1 MNESMQIQLGLA
13 TVLSPII
20 AFALISAFGL
30 RKPVIAKLISLLG
43 ASVSLVSASLL
54 LLGVDDPNFKVQATW
69 SWLFDDPS
77 KFTIGLLLDPL
88 SLVMLFVVAIISW
101 LVQWY
106 SLSYM
111 EDDERQGKFFAF
123 ISLFSFA
130 MMGFTIAP
138 NLLQSFMCWELVGLG
153 SYLLIGFWNHLP
165 SAATAA
171 RKAFVVTRL
180 GDLGFFAA
188 LLLAWTGLGT
198 LDFGVMSGN
207 SMGASWQA
215 SFGGADY
222 GVWISIALFL
232 AVAGK
237 SAQFPLYGWLPDA
250 MEGPTPVSALIHA
263 ATMVAAGVYLLA
275 RMSFVLVLGSEA
287 AISAWHW
294 LAVIAMITALM
305 SGAVAIVQSDI
316 KRVFAYSTISQLGY
330 MIVGIGTG
338 AVVAGMMHLF
348 THAFFKALLFLTAG
362 AFIHAAHSNSI
373 TDIARAGGAKLKLPM
388 IALFAGSMALMGF
401 FPFAGFYSKDAIL
414 EHLFAEGD
422 WILFIMAQ
430 VGVFITAYY
439 TARVIYLLL
448 KVPAE
453 TKHEPGHKDI
463 HGHGLHVGGWMKLPL
478 GFLAFASLIAGNV
491 WLWKSHSWF
500 AIPEAEHGNAALIT
514 AIVSTAIAVAGAYYS
529 ARVFYWRNSSDPLAT
544 MTGLAR
550 LLREK
555 WYLDEAYRVIV
566 HNFYLPITAF
576 LQKVE
581 TNVVKGA
588 LDGIGTVSMTL
599 ARGFAKAQT
608 GEVQHYLG
616 MSFVVVAAVVLI
628 MMSR

>member
-1 MNESMQIQLGLA
+1 MNESMQIQLGIA

-20 AFALISAFGL
+20 SFVLIAALGL
-30 RKPVIAKLISLLG
+30 RRPLIAKVITLTA
-43 ASVSLVSASLL
+43 ASVSLVCASTLL
-54 LLGVDDPNFKVQATW
+54 WSVGDPEFKVVATW
-69 SWLFDDPS
+69 SWLLDDPT
-77 KFTIGLLLDPL
+77 KFSIGLLLDPL
-88 SLVMLFVVAIISW
+88 SLVMLWVVAVISW

-106 SLSYM
+106 SFSYM
-111 EDDERQGKFFAF
+111 EEDERQGKFFAF
-123 ISLFSFA
+123 ISLFCFA

-171 RKAFVVTRL
+171 RKAFIVTRL

-188 LLLAWTGLGT
+188 LLLTYTGLGT
-198 LDFGVMSGN
+198 LDFGALAESNMA
-207 SMGASWQA
+207 ASWKA
-215 SFGGADY
+215 AIGGADY
-222 GVWISIALFL
+222 GIWISLGLFL

-263 ATMVAAGVYLLA
+263 ATMVAAGVYLIA
-275 RMSFVLVLGSEA
+275 RVSFLLVLGSEGTVA
-287 AISAWHW
+287 AWHG

-388 IALFAGSMALMGF
+388 IALFAGSLALMGI

-414 EHLFAEGD
+414 EHLFVEGD
-422 WILFIMAQ
+422 WVLYTMAML
-430 VGVFITAYY
+430 GVFITAYY
-439 TARVIYLLL
+439 TARVIYLML
-448 KVPAE
+448 KVQP
-453 TKHEPGHKDI
+453 EPTHGHDEHG
-463 HGHGLHVGGWMKLPL
+463 HGHGLHLGGWMKLPL
-478 GFLAFASLIAGNV
+478 GFLAVGALVAGNV
-491 WLWKSHSWF
+491 WLWKVGDWF
-500 AIPEAEHGNAALIT
+500 HVPHGEHGSAALIT
-514 AIVSTAIAVAGAYYS
+514 SGISLFLALSGAYYS
-529 ARVFYWRNSSDPLAT
+529 ARVFYWRNSADPLAT

-550 LLREK
+550 TLREK
-555 WYLDEAYRVIV
+555 WYLDDAYWFIV
-566 HNFYLPITAF
+566 HSIYLPITAG
-576 LQKVE
+576 LQKIE
-581 TNVVKGA
+581 TVVVKGA
-588 LDGIGTVSMTL
+588 LDGIGTVSM
-599 ARGFAKAQT
+599 AFAKLFARAQT
-608 GEVQHYLG
+608 GEVQQYVG
-616 MSFVVVAAVVLI
+616 VSFVVVAVVVLI
-628 MMSR
+628 MMGGR

>member
-1 MNESMQIQLGLA
+1 MTESLQIQLGLVA
-13 TVLSPII
+13 VLSPITSFI
-20 AFALISAFGL
+20 LIVALGL
-30 RKPVIAKLISLLG
+30 RRPTVSKVISLVGATISLVC
-43 ASVSLVSASLL
+43 ASVLLWSVS
-54 LLGVDDPNFKVQATW
+54 DPTFKVQATW
-69 SWLFDDPS
+69 SWLFNDPS
-77 KFTIGLLLDPL
+77 YFTIGLLLDPL
-88 SLVMLFVVAIISW
+88 SLIMLWVVAIISW

-111 EDDERQGKFFAF
+111 EEDARQGKFFAF
-123 ISLFSFA
+123 ISLFCFA

-188 LLLAWTGLGT
+188 LLLTWTGLGT
-198 LDFGVMSGN
+198 LDFGALATD
-207 SMGASWQA
+207 SMGASWRSA
-215 SFGGADY
+215 IGGSDY

-263 ATMVAAGVYLLA
+263 ATMVAAGVYLIA
-275 RMSFVLVLGSEA
+275 RMSFLLVLGSEGTVVT
-287 AISAWHW
+287 WHG

-338 AVVAGMMHLF
+338 AMVAGMMHLF

-388 IALFAGSMALMGF
+388 IALFVGSLALMGF

-414 EHLFAEGD
+414 EHLFVEGD
-422 WILFIMAQ
+422 WILYAMAML
-430 VGVFITAYY
+430 GVFITAYY
-439 TARVIYLLL
+439 TSRVIYLVL

-453 TKHEPGHKDI
+453 PTDGHK
-463 HGHGLHVGGWMKLPL
+463 LHIGGWMKLPL
-478 GFLAFASLIAGNV
+478 SVLAIGAVIASNV
-491 WLWKSHSWF
+491 WLWRSEHWF
-500 AIPEAEHGNAALIT
+500 HIDHGDHGT
-514 AIVSTAIAVAGAYYS
+514 AVLVTTIVSTALALAGAYYS
-529 ARVFYWRNSSDPLAT
+529 ARVFYWRNSADPLAT
-544 MTGLAR
+544 FTGVAQ

-555 WYLDEAYRVIV
+555 WYLDESYRVIV
-566 HNFYLPITAF
+566 HNFYLPITAA
-576 LQKVE
+576 LQKIE
-581 TNVVKGA
+581 TVIVKGA
-588 LDGIGTVSMTL
+588 LDGIGTVSMVFARTL
-599 ARGFAKAQT
+599 ARAQT
-608 GEVQHYLG
+608 GDVQQYLG
-616 MSFVVVAAVVLI
+616 VSFVVVAVVVLI
-628 MMSR
+628 LMGR

>member
-1 MNESMQIQLGLA
+1 MSETMQIQLGIA
-13 TVLSPII
+13 TVLSPILSFVLI
-20 AFALISAFGL
+20 AAVGL
-30 RKPVIAKLISLLG
+30 RRPTVAKIISLT
-43 ASVSLVSASLL
+43 AATVSLVCASML
-54 LLGVDDPNFKVQATW
+54 LLGVNDPAFKIQATW
-69 SWLFDDPS
+69 SWLMDDPS

-88 SLVMLFVVAIISW
+88 SLVMLFVVSIISW

-111 EDDERQGKFFAF
+111 EEDARQGKFFAF
-123 ISLFSFA
+123 ISLFCFA

-171 RKAFVVTRL
+171 RKAFIVTRL
-180 GDLGFFAA
+180 GDVGFFIA

-198 LDFGVMSGN
+198 LDFGAMAGDAMS
-207 SMGASWQA
+207 ATWKA
-215 SFGGADY
+215 AIGGSDY

-237 SAQFPLYGWLPDA
+237 SAQFPLYAWLPDA

-287 AISAWHW
+287 AIMAWHG

-338 AVVAGMMHLF
+338 AVAAGMMHLF

-388 IALFAGSMALMGF
+388 MALFVGSMALMGF

-414 EHLFAEGD
+414 EHLFVEGD
-422 WILFIMAQ
+422 WILFGMALL
-430 VGVFITAYY
+430 GVFITAYY
-439 TARVIYLLL
+439 TSRVIYLML

-453 TKHEPGHKDI
+453 PHQGHGDEHG
-463 HGHGLHVGGWMKLPL
+463 HGHGLHLGSWMKLPL
-478 GFLAFASLIAGNV
+478 GFLAFASLVAGNV
-491 WLWKSHSWF
+491 WLWKAHNWF
-500 AIPEAEHGNAALIT
+500 VIPEAEHGNAALIT
-514 AIVSTAIAVAGAYYS
+514 ALVSTAIAAAGAFYS
-529 ARVFYWRNSSDPLAT
+529 ARVFYWRTSADPMAS
-544 MTGLAR
+544 MTGFAT

-555 WYLDEAYRVIV
+555 WYLDDAYWAIV

-581 TNVVKGA
+581 TIIVKGA
-588 LDGIGTVSMTL
+588 LDGIGTVSMTF
-599 ARGFAKAQT
+599 ARGFARAQT

-628 MMSR
+628 LMSR

>member
-1 MNESMQIQLGLA
+1 MLSEATQIQLGIV
-13 TVLSPII
+13 TILSPITSFALI
-20 AFALISAFGL
+20 VAFALRRPTL
-30 RKPVIAKLISLLG
+30 AKLISLGAATVSLIG
-43 ASVSLVSASLL
+43 ASTLLWGVNDPDFRIAASWAWLL
-54 LLGVDDPNFKVQATW
+54 KEPAGL
-69 SWLFDDPS
+69 S
-77 KFTIGLLLDPL
+77 IGILLDPL
-88 SLVMLFVVAIISW
+88 SLVMLWVVAVIAW

-111 EDDERQGKFFAF
+111 EEDERQGKFFAF
-123 ISLFSFA
+123 ISLFCFA

-180 GDLGFFAA
+180 GDLGFFVA
-188 LLLAWTGLGT
+188 LLLAWSGFGA
-198 LDFGVMSGN
+198 LDFGLLSDSG
-207 SMGASWQA
+207 MASSWKTTLA
-215 SFGGADY
+215 GYDY
-222 GVWISIALFL
+222 GVWISLALFL
-232 AVAGK
+232 AVIGK

-275 RMSFVLVLGSEA
+275 RMGFLLVLGSESTVA
-287 AISAWHW
+287 VWRG
-294 LAVIAMITALM
+294 LAGLAMLTALM

-330 MIVGIGTG
+330 MVVGIGSG

-388 IALFAGSMALMGF
+388 IALTVGSLALMGF

-422 WILFIMAQ
+422 WILFGAALL
-430 VGVFITAYY
+430 GVLITSYY
-439 TARVIYLLL
+439 TARVIFLML
-448 KVPAE
+448 KVPE
-453 TKHEPGHKDI
+453 DKHE
-463 HGHGLHVGGWMKLPL
+463 HGHHLHLGSWMKLPL
-478 GFLAFASLIAGNV
+478 TVLAVASLVAGNI
-491 WLWKSHSWF
+491 WLLKSHSWF
-500 AIPEAEHGNAALIT
+500 HIHEAEHGSAALIT
-514 AIVSTAIAVAGAYYS
+514 AIVSTLCALTGAYYS
-529 ARVFYWRNSSDPLAT
+529 ARVFYWKSSPDPLAT
-544 MTGLAR
+544 MTGVAT

-555 WYLDEAYRVIV
+555 WYLDEAYSVIV
-566 HNFYLPITAF
+566 HKVYLPFTAM
-576 LQKVE
+576 LQRFE
-581 TNVVKGA
+581 LTIVKGA
-588 LDGIGTVSMTL
+588 LDGVGKVSMSTARML
-599 ARGFAKAQT
+599 ARAMT
-608 GEVQHYLG
+608 GEVQQYVG
-616 MSFVVVAAVVLI
+616 VSFVVVAAVLLI
-628 MMSR
+628 ILNR

>member
-1 MNESMQIQLGLA
+1 MQIQLGAA

-20 AFALISAFGL
+20 SFVLISALGL
-30 RKPVIAKLISLLG
+30 RRPTVAKIISLTG
-43 ASVSLVSASLL
+43 ATVSLVCASILL
-54 LLGVDDPNFKVQATW
+54 WGVDDPTFKVTATW
-69 SWLFDDPS
+69 SWLLADPS
-77 KFTIGLLLDPL
+77 KFGIGLLLDPL
-88 SLVMLFVVAIISW
+88 ALVMLWVVAVISW

-111 EDDERQGKFFAF
+111 EEDARQGKFFAF
-123 ISLFSFA
+123 ISLFCFA

-165 SAATAA
+165 SSATAA
-171 RKAFVVTRL
+171 RKAFIVTRL

-188 LLLAWTGLGT
+188 LLLTYTGLGT
-198 LDFGVMSGN
+198 LDFGALAES
-207 SMGASWQA
+207 SMAEGWRAA
-215 SFGGADY
+215 IGGADY
-222 GVWISIALFL
+222 GIWISIGLFL

-263 ATMVAAGVYLLA
+263 ATMVAAGVYLVA
-275 RMSFVLVLGSEA
+275 RVSFLLVLGSEGTVL
-287 AISAWHW
+287 AWHG
-294 LAVIAMITALM
+294 LAIVAMITALM

-388 IALFAGSMALMGF
+388 IALFAGSLALMGI

-414 EHLFAEGD
+414 EHLFVEGD
-422 WILFIMAQ
+422 WGLYVMAMI
-430 VGVFITAYY
+430 GVFITAYY
-439 TARVIYLLL
+439 TARVIYLML
-448 KVPAE
+448 KVPADPS
-453 TKHEPGHKDI
+453 HGHDEHG

-478 GFLAFASLIAGNV
+478 SVLAVGALIAGNV
-491 WLWKSHSWF
+491 WLWRSKLWF
-500 AIPEAEHGNAALIT
+500 HIPHGEHGNAALIT
-514 AIVSTAIAVAGAYYS
+514 SAISITLALAGAYYS

-544 MTGLAR
+544 FTGVAR
-550 LLREK
+550 LLKEK

-566 HNFYLPITAF
+566 HSIYLPITAG
-576 LQKVE
+576 LQKIE
-581 TNVVKGA
+581 TVIVKGA
-588 LDGIGTVSMTL
+588 LDGVGTVSMAF
-599 ARGFAKAQT
+599 ARLFARAQT
-608 GEVQHYLG
+608 GEVQQYVG
-616 MSFVVVAAVVLI
+616 VSFVVVAVVVLI
-628 MMSR
+628 LMGGR